1 MTKLGKIMRRS
12 CKCVFF
18 IVVVVV
24 FVVVTVL
31 SVLRKRITKIR
42 TES

>member
-1 MTKLGKIMRRS
+1 MRRS